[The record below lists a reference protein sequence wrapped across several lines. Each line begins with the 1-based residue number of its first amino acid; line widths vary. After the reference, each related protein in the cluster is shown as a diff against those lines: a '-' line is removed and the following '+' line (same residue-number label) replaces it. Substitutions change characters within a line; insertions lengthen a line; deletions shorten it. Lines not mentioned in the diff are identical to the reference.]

1 MLRLSEIA
9 FVLKDVLLDSSSPSG
24 SIADLLCPTPAD
36 PTPAAEPVDET
47 GLPVT
52 SISHMHEEELPLG
65 QKIAVLGAVVI
76 PLVGLVAA
84 IVLLWGRGVGWLE
97 VSALVGMYALTLF
110 GVTVGFHRLF
120 THKSFETVLPVRVF
134 LAIAGSMSVEGPVI
148 KWCAVHRR
156 HHQCSDHE
164 GDPHSPHLHGDSWA
178 GFFKGLFHAHMGWLF
193 QPDVVDVQRSAKDLV
208 NDRALRFVDRTFVL
222 WVILGLILPALVGW
236 AVTQSWWGLLLGFI
250 WGGLVRV
257 FIAHH
262 VTWSINSVC
271 HVWGRRDYR
280 SNDQS
285 TNNFAIALISGG
297 EGWHNN
303 HHAFPTSARHGLQWW
318 QIDLSWY
325 LIKLL
330 SWFGLAWDIRTP
342 SEKALAAKKAG

>member
-1 MLRLSEIA
+1 M
-9 FVLKDVLLDSSSPSG
+9 DPNSPSR
-24 SIADLLCPTPAD
+24 SITDLLRTNV
-36 PTPAAEPVDET
+36 VDET
-47 GLPVT
+47 SRPT
-52 SISHMHEEELPLG
+52 SISEPDEPITSISDLHDDELPLG
-65 QKIAVLGAVVI
+65 QKLAVLGAVII
-76 PLVGLVAA
+76 PLLGLVAA
-84 IVLLWGRGVGWLE
+84 IVLLWGRGVGWVEISL
-97 VSALVGMYALTLF
+97 LVGMYALTLF

-120 THKSFETVLPVRVF
+120 THKSFETIKPIRIF
-134 LAIAGSMSVEGPVI
+134 LAVAGSMSVEGPVI

-164 GDPHSPHLHGDSWA
+164 GDPHSPHLHGDSWS

-193 QPDVVDVQRSAKDLV
+193 QPDPVDVQRSARDLI
-208 NDRALRFVDRTFVL
+208 NDRGLRIVDRLFVM
-222 WVILGLILPALVGW
+222 WVIIGLVLPALIGW

-271 HVWGRRDYR
+271 HVWGRRDYK
-280 SNDQS
+280 SNDHS

-303 HHAFPTSARHGLQWW
+303 HHAFPTSARHGLHWW

-325 LIKLL
+325 FIKLL
-330 SWFGLAWDIRTP
+330 KWVGLAWNIRTP
-342 SEKALAAKKAG
+342 SQKAMQAKKAV

>member
-1 MLRLSEIA
+1 MS
-9 FVLKDVLLDSSSPSG
+9 
-24 SIADLLCPTPAD
+24 
-36 PTPAAEPVDET
+36 
-47 GLPVT
+47 
-52 SISHMHEEELPLG
+52 
-65 QKIAVLGAVVI
+65 QKLAVLGAVVI
-76 PLVGLVAA
+76 PLIGLVAA
-84 IVLLWGRGVGWLE
+84 IILLWGRGVGWVEL
-97 VSALVGMYALTLF
+97 SLFGAMYAITLF

-120 THKSFETVLPVRVF
+120 THRSFETIAPVRIF

-164 GDPHSPHLHGDSWA
+164 GDPHSPHLHGEGWR
-178 GFFKGLFHAHMGWLF
+178 GFFQGLWHAHMGWLF
-193 QPDVVDVQRSAKDLV
+193 EPDAPDLQRSAKDLV
-208 NDRALRFVDRTFVL
+208 EDRALRAIDRTFVL
-222 WVILGLILPALVGW
+222 WVVLGLVLPALAGW
-236 AVTQSWWGLLLGFI
+236 AITQSWWGLLLGFI

-271 HVWGRRDYR
+271 HMWGRRDFK

-303 HHAFPTSARHGLQWW
+303 HHAFPTSARHGLRWW
-318 QIDLSWY
+318 QIDTSWY
-325 LIKLL
+325 FIRLL
-330 SWFGLAWDIRTP
+330 QLFGMAWNIRTP
-342 SEKALAAKKAG
+342 SPKALEAKRADG